1 MQQTVCTEHKKLLYV
16 EIGTI
21 GFISRGQICPKS
33 IPQKAISD
41 LPAHCHKTELNRK
54 RRLKPSTTKE
64 QTTKFSTANF
74 RKMLNS
80 SSITLIIQRPEANNV
95 DLDEAARYEP
105 PHQDLSCLKIQLV
118 FRLWYLKVNI
128 TLPAVTNI
136 KYHLFASACHRRDVF
151 EKVPPNLF
159 D

>member
-1 MQQTVCTEHKKLLYV
+1 MVPLGLFQEDIFAH
-16 EIGTI
+16 
-21 GFISRGQICPKS
+21 KS

-41 LPAHCHKTELNRK
+41 LPAHCRRAELNRK
-54 RRLKPSTTKE
+54 RILKPSTTKK
-64 QTTKFSTANF
+64 QTTKFSSANF

-80 SSITLIIQRPEANNV
+80 SSYITLIIQRLEANNV

-105 PHQDLSCLKIQLV
+105 PHQDLSCLQNKLV

-136 KYHLFASACHRRDVF
+136 KYHLFASACHRRD
-151 EKVPPNLF
+151 ETSA
-159 D
+159 